1 MADHAGRLA
10 RSEALYYPYVEA
22 APGAGRGLL
31 AALASR
37 ACVVVTD
44 DSPVFFLPRM
54 VAAAA
59 RLPVA
64 LEKVDANGLLPLA
77 AAAQEFVTAYQF
89 RRFLQRT
96 LPAHLGEMPAAHPLT
111 RLPPR
116 LRALPAAV
124 LARWPAAEPAQQGLL
139 ARLPIDH
146 AVPPVVAVRGGDKA
160 ASKMLASFAG
170 ALLVRYAEARGA
182 PENDATSR
190 LSPYLHWGSVSI
202 HQVFAAVAAAERW
215 TPDRLGTGASG
226 GREGW
231 WGMSAAAEKFLDQAV
246 TWRELGYN
254 MAARRP
260 DAERYESLPAWAQ
273 ATLARHAAD
282 ARPQVYG
289 LAELERGA
297 THDELWN
304 AAQRQLVREGRIHNY
319 LRMLWG
325 KKVLEWSPSPPEALA
340 ALVELN
346 NKYAL
351 DGRDPNSYSGIFWC
365 FGRYDRP
372 WAPERPV
379 FGTVRYM
386 SSQNTRRKMDV
397 DGYIARYGPQ
407 RGEQAAPLRGAG
419 R

>member
-1 MADHAGRLA
+1 MIGFRRVGWNFALQRAAEWARRLGRPLVVFEALRAGHRWASDRFHRFVLEGMADHAGRLA

-22 APGAGRGLL
+22 AP
-31 AALASR
+31 
-37 ACVVVTD
+37 
-44 DSPVFFLPRM
+44 
-54 VAAAA
+54 
-59 RLPVA
+59 
-64 LEKVDANGLLPLA
+64 
-77 AAAQEFVTAYQF
+77 
-89 RRFLQRT
+89 
-96 LPAHLGEMPAAHPLT
+96 
-111 RLPPR
+111 
-116 LRALPAAV
+116 
-124 LARWPAAEPAQQGLL
+124 
-139 ARLPIDH
+139 
-146 AVPPVVAVRGGDKA
+146 
-160 ASKMLASFAG
+160 G